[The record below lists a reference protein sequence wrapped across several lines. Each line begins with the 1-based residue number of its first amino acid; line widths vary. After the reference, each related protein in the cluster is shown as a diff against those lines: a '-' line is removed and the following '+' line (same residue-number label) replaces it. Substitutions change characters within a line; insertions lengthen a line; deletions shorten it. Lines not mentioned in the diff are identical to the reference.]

1 MNKSKY
7 LIWHNQMGKT
17 EKLKRE
23 KQREKEMRL
32 DRDRRLLETN
42 EERG

>member
-1 MNKSKY
+1 MTIKE
-7 LIWHNQMGKT
+7 MGKT

-23 KQREKEMRL
+23 KQREKETRL

-42 EERG
+42 LETNEERE